1 MRIQVCYAFFLVENA
16 QVLWPQPM
24 FVCCCY
30 TPGNSWNR
38 TTKSFGPSLWCF
50 SDGLPGGKN
59 DVGKGRYFGIKWP
72 ADARNVYACIC
83 KYLYVSKHFLGR
95 TFSFDML
102 NSLVCWISHNIGGNK
117 SVWDAAIRILGVNSR
132 HFANLCTLQL
142 LAYEIQF
149 ANPAD
154 PWNIFGMYNQ
164 LCFTNQLK
172 NWLHHVDPWIR

>member
-1 MRIQVCYAFFLVENA
+1 MRIQVCYAFFWWRTPRFCGLNPCLSVAAIPQETLGTEQRKVLD
-16 QVLWPQPM
+16 QVCDVSRMVYQEGKMMWERVNILE
-24 FVCCCY
+24 
-30 TPGNSWNR
+30 S
-38 TTKSFGPSLWCF
+38 
-50 SDGLPGGKN
+50 SDQQMLEM
-59 DVGKGRYFGIKWP
+59 YMH
-72 ADARNVYACIC
+72 VYASTF
-83 KYLYVSKHFLGR
+83 VSKHFLGR

-117 SVWDAAIRILGVNSR
+117 SVWDAAIRILGVNSG